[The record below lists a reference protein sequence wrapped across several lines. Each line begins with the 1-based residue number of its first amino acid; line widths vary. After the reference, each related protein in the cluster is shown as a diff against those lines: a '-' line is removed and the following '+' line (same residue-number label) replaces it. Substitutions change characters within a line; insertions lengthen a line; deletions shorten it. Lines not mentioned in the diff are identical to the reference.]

1 MSGNAKGRHAR
12 GKVYLV
18 GAGPGDP
25 GLVTLKAV
33 ELLRAADVVVYDHL
47 VGPET
52 LAFAREGA
60 EMVDAGKSGS
70 RHKLEQDEINELL
83 ADCASEGRAVVRLK
97 GGDPF
102 LFGRGGE
109 EAAYLKQRGVDFE
122 VVPGVTSALAVPAA
136 AGIPVTHRGLASAVT
151 IVTGHESPG
160 KPGAAVDWRAVA
172 KLDSTIVVLMGA
184 GNIRGIAEKVVAGG
198 RPGDTPVA
206 VVQNGT
212 TRDQSVVVGTLA
224 DIARRAEEA
233 GVGPP
238 AVIVI
243 GDVVKMRE
251 NLEGHT

>member
-1 MSGNAKGRHAR
+1 MSGNAKGKPAS
-12 GKVYLV
+12 GTVYLV

-33 ELLRAADVVVYDHL
+33 ELLKAADVVVYDHL

-70 RHKLEQDEINELL
+70 RHMLEQDDINEIL
-83 ADCASEGRAVVRLK
+83 ADRASRGRAVVRLK

-109 EAAYLKQRGVDFE
+109 EAAYLKQRGITFE

-151 IVTGHESPG
+151 IVTGHESAG
-160 KPGAAVDWRAVA
+160 KPGPAVDWGAVA
-172 KLDSTIVVLMGA
+172 RLDSTIVVLMGA

-198 RPGDTPVA
+198 RPEDTPVA

-243 GDVVKMRE
+243 GEVVRMRKD
-251 NLEGHT
+251 LEGHT